1 MSKSPSVE
9 RARPIATCVLSAMIG
24 GAVVFLGQS
33 AELRLVPLTMTFE
46 QWTGI
51 LLASVAVLI
60 TALGVV
66 IAIAAI
72 WGFSAIK
79 RGAETA
85 STEHV
90 RDSLA
95 NGDLGQKIDERFTA
109 YLNERLDKG
118 QFRELIERRV
128 DEVVYRGSEVRAG
141 LREDDPD
148 APDDDWLFDHEAD
161 QTDPFYGVDADEAL
175 ELSAQDLGISSES
188 DRK

>member
-1 MSKSPSVE
+1 MSKSSGEAVV
-9 RARPIATCVLSAMIG
+9 RTIATCGTSAIVG
-24 GAVVFLGQS
+24 GIIVFIGQS
-33 AELRLVPLTMTFE
+33 AELRLKPLTMTFE

-79 RGAETA
+79 RGAESA

-141 LREDDPD
+141 LVEDDPD
-148 APDDDWLFDHEAD
+148 AHDDDWLFHQDAD
-161 QTDPFYGVDADEAL
+161 QLDPFYGEDTDETS
-175 ELSAQDLGISSES
+175 ELDTTDISSEG
-188 DRK
+188 DQK

>member
-1 MSKSPSVE
+1 
-9 RARPIATCVLSAMIG
+9 
-24 GAVVFLGQS
+24 
-33 AELRLVPLTMTFE
+33 MTFE

-79 RGAETA
+79 RGAESA

-141 LREDDPD
+141 LVEDDPD
-148 APDDDWLFDHEAD
+148 AHDDDWLFHQDAD
-161 QTDPFYGVDADEAL
+161 QLDPFYGEDTDETS
-175 ELSAQDLGISSES
+175 ELDTTDISSEG
-188 DRK
+188 DQK